1 MVWVLD
7 HQRDLAADF
16 RVFYRLTP
24 AEALEL
30 DAPEYL
36 ALAHRVSAYAGVMRL
51 RAEDQEAQRQRT
63 RRKPGTRMVESTPEA
78 VQRDP
83 LLAEAISFN

>member
-1 MVWVLD
+1 MTWVLD
-7 HQRDLAADF
+7 HRRDLEADF

-30 DAPEYL
+30 DFPEWL
-36 ALAHRVSAYAGVMRL
+36 ALAHRASAYSGVMRL
-51 RAEDQEAQRQRT
+51 RAETQEHERQRH
-63 RRKPGTRMVESTPEA
+63 RRKPGTRMVEATREA